1 MFHLRLLRDQI
12 HFTQAEMAAEL
23 GINVST
29 YAMME
34 RGDRKIPRKLYT
46 LVDKLANRFNIT
58 SQQVKPLHAAESP
71 AVAELRE
78 KYEKQSAIDIR
89 LEGIKSDVQIYK
101 LEKELKKMK
110 QDFDIALEVV
120 NDADGELPYL
130 KAHPELQ
137 YAYAA
142 LYMKRKKAMA
152 TMERITR
159 KNPRKIAMQI
169 MALKQ
174 QRLLLES
181 AKDKGPEYW
190 LEFKT

>member
-1 MFHLRLLRDQI
+1 MFHLCLLRDQI

-34 RGDRKIPRKLYT
+34 RGDRKVLRKLYP
-46 LVDKLANRFNIT
+46 LVDQLAGRFDII
-58 SQQVKPLHAAESP
+58 SQQVKPIKAPESP
-71 AVAELRE
+71 AIAELRDT
-78 KYEKQSAIDIR
+78 YEKQSAIDIEM
-89 LEGIKSDVQIYK
+89 EGIRYNIQIYK

-110 QDFDIALEVV
+110 QDFDIAPEVV
-120 NDADGELPYL
+120 NDADGGLPCL

-142 LYMKRKKAMA
+142 LYMKSKKAMA

-159 KNPRKIAMQI
+159 KKPRKIAMQI

-174 QRLLLES
+174 QRSLLES

-190 LEFKT
+190 LEFKI